1 MLEENL
7 MESAELNHVDQ
18 VRLLPCAC
26 LKAIHVQLLSSF
38 TACVGCPSGWRCCGK
53 AWRKCI
59 CWLPGWNSCCFR
71 VKNPACLLANAAC
84 WLLKKPLDLILQAA
98 IFIVDKSRHILDIAK
113 VALTL
118 AQGVLNTAKLA
129 LDVVIGVLEGIKITY
144 KVGVKAISAL
154 VDFALTKLLNIR
166 EMHFRVALGTAK
178 GGEFDCGVSGVLL
191 GVNFNLRVKFNILD
205 IWSIIK
211 YFAERAISGLSK
223 FIG

>member
-1 MLEENL
+1 M
-7 MESAELNHVDQ
+7 
-18 VRLLPCAC
+18 
-26 LKAIHVQLLSSF
+26 
-38 TACVGCPSGWRCCGK
+38 CVFG
-53 AWRKCI
+53 
-59 CWLPGWNSCCFR
+59 LPGWDSCCIR
-71 VKNPACLLANAAC
+71 IKNPLCLLANAAC
-84 WLLKKPLDLILQAA
+84 WLLKKPLDLILQAV

-118 AQGVLNTAKLA
+118 AQGVLHTAKLA
-129 LDVVIGVLEGIKITY
+129 LDVAIGVLEGIKITY

-154 VDFALTKLLNIR
+154 VDFVLTKLLNIR

-205 IWSIIK
+205 IWSFIK

>member
-1 MLEENL
+1 M
-7 MESAELNHVDQ
+7 
-18 VRLLPCAC
+18 
-26 LKAIHVQLLSSF
+26 
-38 TACVGCPSGWRCCGK
+38 GCPKGWRCIKRVWGVCVFG
-53 AWRKCI
+53 
-59 CWLPGWNSCCFR
+59 LPGWDSCCIR
-71 VKNPACLLANAAC
+71 IKNPLCLLANAAC
-84 WLLKKPLDLILQAA
+84 WLLKKPLDLILQAV

-118 AQGVLNTAKLA
+118 AQGVLHTAKLA
-129 LDVVIGVLEGIKITY
+129 LDVAIGVLEGIKITY

-154 VDFALTKLLNIR
+154 VDFVLTKLLNIR

-191 GVNFNLRVKFNILD
+191 GVNFNLRVRFNILD

-211 YFAERAISGLSK
+211 FFAEKAVSGLSK